1 MIFLF
6 QTQITNP
13 NEIKC
18 EFFFIRHKT
27 FGGAVMKRTTTV
39 VTDRRKLNEDLLV
52 AHLLVKLMQEGIIN
66 QATYIKAESEVA
78 KNVRKQ

>member
-1 MIFLF
+1 
-6 QTQITNP
+6 
-13 NEIKC
+13 
-18 EFFFIRHKT
+18 
-27 FGGAVMKRTTTV
+27 MKRTTTV

-52 AHLLVKLMQEGIIN
+52 VHLLVKLMQEGIIN